1 MNKIRN
7 FLSKCK
13 KGITALS
20 VALVGAAAFA
30 EGEAGSGK
38 IDLTPATTALNDM
51 KTALTDWVTAAAPI
65 VVAIAGGFLVFW
77 VIRLVIK
84 LVKRAGSSS

>member
-1 MNKIRN
+1 MNKFRN
-7 FLSKCK
+7 LLSKCK

-30 EGEAGSGK
+30 EGTTGSS

-51 KTALTDWVTAAAPI
+51 KTALMDWVTAAAPV